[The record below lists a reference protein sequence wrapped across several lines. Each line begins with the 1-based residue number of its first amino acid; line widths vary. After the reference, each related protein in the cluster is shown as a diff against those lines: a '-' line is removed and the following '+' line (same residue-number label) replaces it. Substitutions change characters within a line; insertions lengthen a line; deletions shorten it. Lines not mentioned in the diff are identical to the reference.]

1 MTLIKKMFNKNI
13 VRQIREIIPTYR
25 YTSIKEF
32 YDKCASLHKSIAHEA
47 ITKAIEENFEIE
59 FKLSQEY
66 PLDADNVYE
75 FMHMLTPFGG
85 GIDIY
90 VHYYNDNDYQLTDL
104 KLNEEGLFIFLN
116 LHYVETDIN
125 KYEHQLRTQLFYLE
139 FCLTNKIKINDRVTY
154 VNNLKNDIN
163 ISSSEFL
170 FIIRMMSLL
179 SPSEKINRE
188 ENIKNNINEL
198 TQDKINIICYGN
210 HGFKRICC
218 LINYFI
224 NTSYYNLFYFF
235 LFHFMDEDP
244 NEMRPI
250 FYLGYYLT
258 KLKVKDFGIDKE
270 YIENIK
276 KFDYKLTRRDIQIA
290 KKIYNF
296 FDDYFNQYI
305 YDFYKIIDSELDK
318 KHEYDM

>member
-1 MTLIKKMFNKNI
+1 MTLVKKMFNKNI
-13 VRQIREIIPTYR
+13 VKQLREIIPTYR

-32 YDKCASLHKSIAHEA
+32 YNNCAKLHKDIAHEA
-47 ITKAIEENFEIE
+47 ITRSIEENFEIE
-59 FKLSQEY
+59 FKLSKEY
-66 PLDADNVYE
+66 PLSADSVYE
-75 FMHMLTPFGG
+75 FMHMLTPYGG
-85 GIDIY
+85 GISIY
-90 VHYYNDNDYQLTDL
+90 VHYYDDNDYQLTDL

-139 FCLTNKIKINDRVTY
+139 FCLENRIKIEDNVTY
-154 VNNLKNDIN
+154 VHNLKNDIN

-170 FIIRMMSLL
+170 FITRMISLL
-179 SPSEKINRE
+179 SPSEKLNRE
-188 ENIKNNINEL
+188 KHIKEDIDNISQN
-198 TQDKINIICYGN
+198 DVNIICYGN

-258 KLKVKDFGIDKE
+258 ELKVKDFGIDKE

-276 KFDYKLTRRDIQIA
+276 KFDYKLTRRDIQTA
-290 KKIYNF
+290 KKVYNF

-318 KHEYDM
+318 KYEYDM